1 MGNDK
6 AFKMRFSS
14 VILAFALFVMAEA
27 ATKKRR
33 STRDWDKIVNDEV
46 DKMDKD
52 EEEEA
57 AAAQPPVPD
66 FDPAN
71 MNAGTMDK
79 ILAGQKSGKPAMVFV
94 TVDTKDREATEKFA
108 QSSRGLLKEANG
120 IEAQSYVIEDDK
132 ILYSITDGAKGYKMK
147 DILLSLPEVADFEWD
162 SANTPGKAKE
172 SYEKKKKNKP
182 PASEDKPPK
191 DDM

>member
-1 MGNDK
+1 MGG
-6 AFKMRFSS
+6 FETGFEMRFSS
-14 VILAFALFVMAEA
+14 VILALALFVMAEA

-57 AAAQPPVPD
+57 EAAKPPMPD

-79 ILAGQKSGKPAMVFV
+79 IMAGQKSGKPAMVFV

-120 IEAQSYVIEDDK
+120 IDAQSYVIEDDK

-172 SYEKKKKNKP
+172 SHAKKKKNKP

-191 DDM
+191 DE